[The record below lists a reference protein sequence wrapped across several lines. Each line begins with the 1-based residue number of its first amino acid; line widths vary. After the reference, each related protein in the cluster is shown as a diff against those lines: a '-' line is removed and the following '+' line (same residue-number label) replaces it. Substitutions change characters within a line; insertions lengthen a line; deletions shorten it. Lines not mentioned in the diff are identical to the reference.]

1 MRHPRLARH
10 AQRPQRRP
18 HHRDHRDAQRLIQL
32 PSDST
37 LARVNPKPETSY
49 PKPRPALGATRADFP
64 ILHQQVNGK
73 PLVYFDNGATS
84 QKPRSV
90 IDALVH
96 YYERDNSNV
105 HRGLHALSMRATDAY
120 EGARTRIA
128 KFINAADPAEI
139 IFTRGTT
146 ESINLVAH
154 SWARAHLKPG
164 DVILTTEMEHHSNLV
179 PWQQAAKAAGATLR
193 YIPVLGADAEGG
205 LNLAALDTLL
215 TPAVKLFAFT
225 HISNTLGTINDAALL
240 CRRARAVGAVTVIDA
255 AQSIGHAPIDVQAL
269 DCDFLAFSGHKMC
282 GPTGIGVLYG
292 RRALLDKLAP
302 DETGGGMV
310 VTVTYEGATWKP
322 APERHEAGTPNV
334 ADAIALGA
342 ACDYIDSIGRDVIA
356 AHDHHLGQVAM
367 EKLSAVPGIRII
379 GPRAGQP
386 RGGLVGFAF
395 ADVHAHDVVTF
406 ADEDGLA
413 LRGGHHCN
421 QPLMRKLGLTSTTRA
436 SFYFYNTE
444 QEIDVLVGSL
454 HRIQKFFVG

>member
-1 MRHPRLARH
+1 MSDLAR
-10 AQRPQRRP
+10 
-18 HHRDHRDAQRLIQL
+18 
-32 PSDST
+32 
-37 LARVNPKPETSY
+37 
-49 PKPRPALGATRADFP
+49 TRADFP

-73 PLVYFDNGATS
+73 PLVYLDNGATS
-84 QKPRSV
+84 QKPRCV

-120 EGARTRIA
+120 EGARARIA
-128 KFINAADPAEI
+128 KFIHAADPAEI

-146 ESINLVAH
+146 ESINIVAH
-154 SWARAHLKPG
+154 GWARAHLKAG

-179 PWQQAAKAAGATLR
+179 PWQQAARAVGATVR

-205 LNLAALDTLL
+205 LDYAALDTLL
-215 TPAVKLFAFT
+215 TPAVKLLAFT
-225 HISNTLGTINDAALL
+225 HISNTLGTLNDAVRL
-240 CRRARAVGAVTVIDA
+240 CARARAIGAVSVVDA
-255 AQSIGHAPIDVQAL
+255 AQSIGHTRIDVQAL
-269 DCDFLAFSGHKMC
+269 GCDFLAFSGHKMC

-292 RRALLDKLAP
+292 RRALLDQLAP

-310 VTVTYEGATWKP
+310 VSVTYEGATWKP
-322 APERHEAGTPNV
+322 SPERHEAGTPNI

-342 ACDYIDSIGRDVIA
+342 ACDYLDEIGRDVIA
-356 AHDHHLGQVAM
+356 AHDHHLAQIAM
-367 EKLSAVPGIRII
+367 EKLSVIPGIRII

-386 RGGLVGFAF
+386 RGGLVSFAF
-395 ADVHAHDVVTF
+395 AEVHAHDGVTF

-436 SFYFYNTE
+436 SFYLYNTE
-444 QEIDVLVGSL
+444 AEIDVLVSSL
-454 HRIQKFFVG
+454 YRIQKFFVG

>member
-1 MRHPRLARH
+1 M
-10 AQRPQRRP
+10 
-18 HHRDHRDAQRLIQL
+18 
-32 PSDST
+32 
-37 LARVNPKPETSY
+37 NPKPETQN
-49 PKPRPALGATRADFP
+49 PKPRLALAATRADFP

-73 PLVYFDNGATS
+73 PLVYLDNGATS

-164 DVILTTEMEHHSNLV
+164 DVVLTTEMEHHSNLV
-179 PWQQAAKAAGATLR
+179 PWQQAAHAAGATLK
-193 YIPVLGADAEGG
+193 YVPVLGADAEGG
-205 LNLAALDTLL
+205 LDYAALDTLL

-225 HISNTLGTINDAALL
+225 HISNTLGTINDAVEL

-255 AQSIGHAPIDVQAL
+255 AQSIGHAPLDVQTL
-269 DCDFLAFSGHKMC
+269 GCDFLAFSGHKMC

-310 VTVTYEGATWKP
+310 VTVTYEGASWKP
-322 APERHEAGTPNV
+322 SPERHEAGTPNV

-342 ACDYIDSIGRDVIA
+342 ACDYIDSIGRDVIS
-356 AHDHHLGQVAM
+356 AHDHHLAEIAM
-367 EKLSAVPGIRII
+367 EKLSVIPSIRIL
-379 GPRAGQP
+379 GPRPGQPRAG
-386 RGGLVGFAF
+386 LVSFAF
-395 ADVHAHDVVTF
+395 SAVHAHDIVTF

-444 QEIDVLVGSL
+444 QEIDVLVASL
-454 HRIQKFFVG
+454 RRIQKFFAG